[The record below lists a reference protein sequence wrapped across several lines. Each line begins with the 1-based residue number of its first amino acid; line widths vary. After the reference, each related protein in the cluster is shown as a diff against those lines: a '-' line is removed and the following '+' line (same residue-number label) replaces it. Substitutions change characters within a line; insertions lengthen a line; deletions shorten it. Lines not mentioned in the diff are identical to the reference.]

1 LASRFFIKEIFS
13 LTILDISK
21 LFLAIAFLLYGVT
34 CVFSSAMI
42 KEFARYNLSKLR
54 VVVGSLEIAGGIGIL
69 VGYMVPILGFL
80 ATLGLALLMLGGVIL
95 RLRLKDNLVQI
106 APAAFFMVLAF
117 WILFHSKII

>member
-1 LASRFFIKEIFS
+1 
-13 LTILDISK
+13 
-21 LFLAIAFLLYGVT
+21 
-34 CVFSSAMI
+34 MI